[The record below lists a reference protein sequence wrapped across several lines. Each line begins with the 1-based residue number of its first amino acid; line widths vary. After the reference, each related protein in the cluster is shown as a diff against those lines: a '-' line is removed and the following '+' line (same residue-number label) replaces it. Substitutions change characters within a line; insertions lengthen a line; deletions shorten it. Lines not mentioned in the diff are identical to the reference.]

1 MIRTHIFKYVTKIQT
16 HLNNAYFFSLF
27 QFCVNIMVSKAIL
40 VAWSA
45 KKTQMHKGILGT
57 GLNGDIFCCRFKNNH
72 KISYCFE
79 AFSLG
84 YVGYP
89 SKF

>member
-1 MIRTHIFKYVTKIQT
+1 
-16 HLNNAYFFSLF
+16 
-27 QFCVNIMVSKAIL
+27 MVSKATL
-40 VAWSA
+40 VARSA
-45 KKTQMHKGILGT
+45 RKNSMQKGILGT

-72 KISYCFE
+72 IIQMMNISKISYCFE

>member
-1 MIRTHIFKYVTKIQT
+1 
-16 HLNNAYFFSLF
+16 
-27 QFCVNIMVSKAIL
+27 MVSKATL
-40 VAWSA
+40 VARSA
-45 KKTQMHKGILGT
+45 KNIQMHNGMLGT
-57 GLNGDIFCCRFKNNH
+57 GLNGDIFCCRYIS

-79 AFSLG
+79 AFSLD